1 MSGVDL
7 RVNLLYKHIFNKQ
20 QLNKEIAGVGKDM
33 AKHWAS
39 VNPTTLSKNF
49 SDTFEKTY
57 QKMKPTLQSFHDKVL
72 KTVIGTTAHESDLN
86 KMWYKFFK
94 GINKKGQLSAFLS
107 PEDRLARRKNPSDKT
122 LIDLAQQYT
131 RMTLQ
136 GEVQADM
143 DKKRFMQ
150 MATSTTSPSYK
161 LYKKRVQE
169 SERLVNSLLGKGEKT
184 EKDVDKKTERL
195 RRATDRYDKEQ
206 RERAEGIKYKT
217 WQDIF
222 MDKIKGQTSRDPMFD
237 QMKKFY
243 IQQDKNAKEK
253 LREENKQRKTLFNAF
268 LMRWGR
274 LGIWGIVGH
283 QVLKYIGKVVSF
295 AYNTS
300 MQGLDWERTIRGGAS
315 GGAWFGQGLAAYGRA
330 GIGASQY
337 QNFKRGIQGY
347 LGSVKLGMGNA
358 APLMYLGLSA
368 LGNPDELERQLE
380 RNLRRL
386 PKDVSLALAGQMG
399 LDYNMWEAIYSGRLD
414 RSKPAYTEE
423 AIKKWSELADGFN
436 ELLTRI
442 NTFIFNYIAPFAG
455 AFGEFLKRLAEGKT
469 GISDAVNYGTSF
481 LPKLTSRLSYG
492 VLEIVVKDKN
502 GVIIEKTEA
511 QPAIESENRNAG
523 IQIIE
528 I

>member
-39 VNPTTLSKNF
+39 INPTTLSKNF

-107 PEDRLARRKNPSDKT
+107 PEDRLAKRRNPSDKT

-143 DKKRFMQ
+143 NKKRFMQ
-150 MATSTTSPSYK
+150 TATTTTSPSYK

-169 SERLVNSLLGKGEKT
+169 SERLVNSLLGKSQKT

-195 RRATDRYDKEQ
+195 HRATDKYEKKQ

-222 MDKIKGQTSRDPMFD
+222 MDSVRGQTARNPIFD

-253 LREENKQRKTLFNAF
+253 IREENKQRKNLFNAF
-268 LMRWGR
+268 LMRWGK
-274 LGIWGIVGH
+274 LGVWGIVAS
-283 QVLKYIGKVVSF
+283 QVLKYVGKAISF
-295 AYNTS
+295 TYNTS
-300 MQGLDWERTIRGGAS
+300 MQGLDWERTIRGEAS
-315 GGAWFGQGLAAYGRA
+315 GGSWFGKGLAAYSRA
-330 GIGASQY
+330 GIGANQY
-337 QNFKRGIQGY
+337 QGFKRGVQGY

-380 RNLRRL
+380 RSLRRL

-399 LDYNMWEAIYSGRLD
+399 LDYNMWEAIYSGRID
-414 RSKPAYTEE
+414 RAKSGYSEE
-423 AIKKWSELADGFN
+423 AMKSWARLADSLNDLITNLNIFFFN
-436 ELLTRI
+436 KLAPVAEFVADFI
-442 NTFIFNYIAPFAG
+442 NKTINKGSSAATFFNYVSNLNPSTQ
-455 AFGEFLKRLAEGKT
+455 LANL
-469 GISDAVNYGTSF
+469 IRF
-481 LPKLTSRLSYG
+481 G
-492 VLEIVVKDKN
+492 VLEVVIKDKDGN
-502 GVIIEKTEA
+502 VVGKGNANPMVDDFIEVP
-511 QPAIESENRNAG
+511 Q
-523 IQIIE
+523 
-528 I
+528 